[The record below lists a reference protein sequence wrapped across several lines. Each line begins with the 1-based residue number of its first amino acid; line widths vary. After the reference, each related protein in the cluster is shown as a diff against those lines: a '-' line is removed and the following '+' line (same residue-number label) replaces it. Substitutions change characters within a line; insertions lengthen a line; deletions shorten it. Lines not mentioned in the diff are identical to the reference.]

1 MGYKPSIFLTLGM
14 FSFALLNSSNV
25 VFADGME
32 KTEMEKG
39 SKSDWSFKIGVGA
52 GYSPDYEGSDD
63 YEVQALPLLD
73 VTWRDTVS
81 VGTMDGP
88 GIKVKAL
95 QIEGPTPQDNL
106 TLTTSL
112 GYFMGRD
119 EDDNDALKGFG
130 DIDGGVTAGVNL
142 EYGIRQFVFETGIEH
157 DLSGDRDGT
166 VLNAGLKYRM
176 MLGPK
181 QTKLSV
187 GPEISWASDDYMQSM
202 FGISNSQ
209 ASNSTRG
216 YSAYD
221 AGAGIKDIGV
231 TATMM
236 HSFTE
241 NISLM
246 SQVGYTQLTGDAAD
260 SPIVKNE
267 GDEKQ
272 FSAMFG
278 LVYSW

>member
-1 MGYKPSIFLTLGM
+1 MEYKPSIFLTLGM
-14 FSFALLNSSNV
+14 FSFALFNSSNM
-25 VFADGME
+25 VFAGGME

-39 SKSDWSFKIGVGA
+39 SQSDWNFKIGVGA

-81 VGTMDGP
+81 VGTVDGP

-95 QIEGPTPQDNL
+95 KIDGPTPQDNL

-119 EDDNDALKGFG
+119 EDDNDALKGLG

-176 MLGPK
+176 MLGSK

-202 FGISNSQ
+202 FGVSNSQ

-221 AGAGIKDIGV
+221 AGAGIKDIGLK
-231 TATMM
+231 ATVM

-246 SQVGYTQLTGDAAD
+246 SQIGYTQLTGDAAD

-267 GDEKQ
+267 GDDKQ

>member
-1 MGYKPSIFLTLGM
+1 MKYSSAKALTLGM
-14 FSFALLNSSNV
+14 FSFALLTSSNAALAGGV
-25 VFADGME
+25 EKME
-32 KTEMEKG
+32 TEKG
-39 SKSDWSFKIGVGA
+39 NSSDWSFTVGAGA
-52 GYSPDYEGSDD
+52 GYSSDYEGSDD
-63 YEVQALPLLD
+63 YEIQAIPLFD
-73 VTWRDTVS
+73 VTWKDKVS
-81 VGTMDGP
+81 VGTIGGP

-95 QIEGPTPQDNL
+95 EIDGPTPQDKL
-106 TLTTSL
+106 TVTTSL
-112 GYFMGRD
+112 GYFFGRD
-119 EDDNDALKGFG
+119 EDDNDALKGLG

-166 VLNAGLKYRM
+166 VLNAGLKYRT
-176 MLGPK
+176 MLGSEK
-181 QTKLSV
+181 TMLNV

-202 FGISNSQ
+202 FGITNAQ

-231 TATMM
+231 TATVM
-236 HSFTE
+236 HGFTE

-246 SQVGYTQLTGDAAD
+246 SQVGYTHLTGDAAD